1 MLVLVVSDFHLG
13 KGTFLSNGQKNLM
26 EDFDEDDRFIE
37 FVDYYCSEE
46 YKDQSVHLVLNGDI
60 LNLIQIDYLGIFT
73 HIMDEQHCEKSLKC
87 IINGHKKFFKSL
99 KRFLSQNNKKISY
112 VIGNHDAGM
121 AFEGCQKIFS
131 ETVGAEVQFT
141 QCLEFLG
148 IHIEH
153 GHRFE
158 AINSVAPDQ
167 YFISGPNG
175 KKILNL
181 PWGSLFCLSILPKL
195 KKERPYIDKIRPMSS
210 YVIWTIFH
218 DIFFFFRMAYVVISY
233 LITSNRDE
241 FLKQNRN
248 FKTTLKI
255 LKQITIYPKYEKK
268 ARSILKNNPLLK
280 VVVMGHTHL
289 IEWRKFP
296 EGKIYF
302 NTGTWNSIP
311 TIDAAAHESNL
322 ALTYV
327 LVDIHDKTNEIIN
340 AKMNVWQGTWKPFR
354 EKVNLESI

>member
-13 KGTFLSNGQKNLM
+13 KGQFLKNGQKNLL
-26 EDFDEDDRFIE
+26 EDFDEDERFIE
-37 FVDYYCSEE
+37 FVDYYCTDKFKEE
-46 YKDQSVHLVLNGDI
+46 SVHLVLNGDI
-60 LNLIQIDYLGIFT
+60 LNLIQIDFYGIFT
-73 HIMDEQHCEKSLKC
+73 HIMDEEHCVESLNQ
-87 IINGHKKFFKSL
+87 IINGHKKFFESL
-99 KRFLSQNNKKISY
+99 KKFLSTPNKKISY

-121 AFEGCQKIFS
+121 AFEGCQKRFS
-131 ETVGAEVQFT
+131 EEVGAEVEFT
-141 QCLEFLG
+141 LSLEVLG
-148 IHIEH
+148 VHIEH

-158 AINSVAPDQ
+158 AINSVPEDQ
-167 YFISGPNG
+167 YFIDGPNG

-195 KKERPYIDKIRPMSS
+195 KKDRPFIDKVRPVSS
-210 YVIWTIFH
+210 YVVWSMIH

-233 LITSNRDE
+233 LISSNRDE
-241 FLKQNRN
+241 FLSQNRN

-268 ARSILKNNPLLK
+268 ARSILKKNPLLK

-302 NTGTWNSIP
+302 NTGTWNAIP
-311 TIDAAAHESNL
+311 SVDAAAHESNL
-322 ALTYV
+322 SLTYV
-327 LVDIHDKTNEIIN
+327 IIDINDDTDEIIN

-354 EKVNLESI
+354 ERVNLESA